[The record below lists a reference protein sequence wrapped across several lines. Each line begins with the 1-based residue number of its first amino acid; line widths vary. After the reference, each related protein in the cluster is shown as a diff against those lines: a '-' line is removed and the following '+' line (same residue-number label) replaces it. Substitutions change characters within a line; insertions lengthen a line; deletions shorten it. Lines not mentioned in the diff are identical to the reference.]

1 MRKNIRRI
9 FSIILAA
16 ILLLCASLPVF
27 AKSEKCTCGTPPVI
41 YVAALGSAKLY
52 LDKGTENE
60 RLLFRP
66 DTAAYLRL
74 AARLAPAIARLAID
88 KNYDAFGDALIDG
101 VRGVFGDLQM
111 DENGDST
118 DRVTSDAKLPD
129 NPDHGVDKSYYFAY
143 DFREDPLTV
152 ADKLHEYIACVKKL
166 TGHDTVLLRAS
177 SMGGVMTM
185 AYFYKYG
192 TDGIDACIFQCCP
205 ILGTQVAGDLF
216 TKKIVIDPDALV
228 RYASQLP
235 TDEQWQSDLLGVVL
249 DMLNFAGVFKALV
262 GVADKLLEN
271 LTDRVFEELMY
282 PVFGSMPGIWS
293 FVTDDEYEQA
303 KKMAF
308 DENTSRLDEYHYNV
322 QCKAGEIL
330 NRAKNNGVKIMI
342 VAGYN
347 KQRTPLVESY
357 MANSD
362 ATVDTKYASVGAT
375 VADLGSALPEGYV
388 QKNEAGVHDHLSKDG
403 VIDAST
409 CLMPENTWFIKD
421 MLHCK
426 IHDGH
431 KAMYNWFFYSESQPD
446 VWSNEKYPQF
456 LQNDVN
462 AKTLTPIGTQARP
475 AASNGGSGSSKEPLT
490 PVRPHLRRLS
500 RSYSPC
506 LPELFQGGAN
516 AHNRKMQQ
524 PTVMCSAVGCLFFI

>member
-1 MRKNIRRI
+1 MRKNIRRTL
-9 FSIILAA
+9 SIILAA
-16 ILLLCASLPVF
+16 VLLLGTSLPVF
-27 AKSEKCTCGTPPVI
+27 AKSEKCSCGTPPVI
-41 YVAALGSAKLY
+41 YVAALGSASLY

-66 DTAAYLRL
+66 DTSAYLRL

-101 VRGVFGDLQM
+101 VSDIFGDLQM

-118 DRVTSDAKLPD
+118 DRVTSDAQLPD
-129 NPDHGVDKSYYFAY
+129 DSDHGVDKSYYFAY

-152 ADKLHEYIACVKKL
+152 ADKLHEYISCVKKL

-192 TDGIDACIFQCCP
+192 TSGIDACILQCCP

-235 TDEQWQSDLLGVVL
+235 TDEQWQSDLLVTVL

-271 LTDRVFEELMY
+271 LTDRVFDEFMY

-303 KKMAF
+303 KKMTF
-308 DENTSRLDEYHYNV
+308 NDSTSKKLISRLDEYHYNV
-322 QCKAGEIL
+322 QCKSGEIL
-330 NRAKNNGVKIMI
+330 NKAKRDGVKIMI

-357 MANSD
+357 MSNSD

-375 VADLGSALPEGYV
+375 VANLGSTLPNGYI
-388 QKNEAGVHDHLSKDG
+388 QKNEAGIHDHLSKDG

-431 KAMYNWFFYSESQPD
+431 KEMYNWFFYSD
-446 VWSNEKYPQF
+446 GDLDIWSNEKYPQF

-462 AKTLTPIGTQARP
+462 AKTLTPIGVQARP
-475 AASNGGSGSSKEPLT
+475 ASSKNAAESADKPLT
-490 PVRPHLRRLS
+490 PQTGSVSLSAFIPLMLALPAGIVSRRRK
-500 RSYSPC
+500 RS
-506 LPELFQGGAN
+506 
-516 AHNRKMQQ
+516 
-524 PTVMCSAVGCLFFI
+524 

>member
-27 AKSEKCTCGTPPVI
+27 AKSEKCSCGTPPVI

-111 DENGDST
+111 NENGDST

-152 ADKLHEYIACVKKL
+152 ADKL
-166 TGHDTVLLRAS
+166 
-177 SMGGVMTM
+177 
-185 AYFYKYG
+185 
-192 TDGIDACIFQCCP
+192 
-205 ILGTQVAGDLF
+205 
-216 TKKIVIDPDALV
+216 
-228 RYASQLP
+228 
-235 TDEQWQSDLLGVVL
+235 
-249 DMLNFAGVFKALV
+249 
-262 GVADKLLEN
+262 LEN

-303 KKMAF
+303 KKMTF
-308 DENTSRLDEYHYNV
+308 NENTSKKLISRLDEYHYNV

-330 NRAKNNGVKIMI
+330 NKAKKDGVKIMI

-362 ATVDTKYASVGAT
+362 ATVDTKYASVGAS
-375 VADLGSALPEGYV
+375 VADLNSTLPDGYV

-409 CLMPENTWFIKD
+409 CLLPENTWFIKD

-431 KAMYNWFFYSESQPD
+431 KEMYNLFFYSDSVTD

-475 AASNGGSGSSKEPLT
+475 AASNCGSGSSKEPLT
-490 PVRPHLRRLS
+490 PQTGSASFAAVIPLLFALPAGVISRRRK
-500 RSYSPC
+500 RS
-506 LPELFQGGAN
+506 
-516 AHNRKMQQ
+516 
-524 PTVMCSAVGCLFFI
+524 

>member
-1 MRKNIRRI
+1 MRKNIRRTL
-9 FSIILAA
+9 SIILAA
-16 ILLLCASLPVF
+16 VLLLGASLPVF
-27 AKSEKCTCGTPPVI
+27 AKSEKCSCGTPPVI
-41 YVAALGSAKLY
+41 YVAALGSASLY

-66 DTAAYLRL
+66 DTSAYLRL

-101 VRGVFGDLQM
+101 VSDIFGDLQM

-118 DRVTSDAKLPD
+118 DRVTSDAQLPD
-129 NPDHGVDKSYYFAY
+129 DPDHGVDKSYYFAY

-152 ADKLHEYIACVKKL
+152 ADKLHKYISCVKKL

-192 TDGIDACIFQCCP
+192 TSGIDACIFQCCP

-235 TDEQWQSDLLGVVL
+235 TDEQWQSDLLVTIL

-271 LTDRVFEELMY
+271 LTDRVFDEFMY

-303 KKMAF
+303 KKMTF
-308 DENTSRLDEYHYNV
+308 NDSTSKKLISRLDEYHYNV
-322 QCKAGEIL
+322 QCKSGEIL
-330 NRAKNNGVKIMI
+330 NKAKRDGVKIMI

-357 MANSD
+357 MSNSD
-362 ATVDTKYASVGAT
+362 ATVDAKYASVGAT
-375 VADLGSALPEGYV
+375 VANLGSTLPDGYI

-431 KAMYNWFFYSESQPD
+431 KEMYNWFFYSDSD
-446 VWSNEKYPQF
+446 LDIWSNEKYPQF

-462 AKTLTPIGTQARP
+462 AKTLTPIGVQARP
-475 AASNGGSGSSKEPLT
+475 ASSKNVSESADKPLT
-490 PVRPHLRRLS
+490 PQTGSVSLSAFIPLMLALPAGIVSRRRK
-500 RSYSPC
+500 RS
-506 LPELFQGGAN
+506 
-516 AHNRKMQQ
+516 
-524 PTVMCSAVGCLFFI
+524 

>member
-1 MRKNIRRI
+1 MRKNIRRTL
-9 FSIILAA
+9 SIILAA
-16 ILLLCASLPVF
+16 VLLLCASLPVF
-27 AKSEKCTCGTPPVI
+27 AQSAKCACGTPPVI

-52 LDKGTENE
+52 LDRGTENE

-74 AARLAPAIARLAID
+74 AARLAPSIARLAID

-101 VRGVFGDLQM
+101 VSDIFG
-111 DENGDST
+111 ST
-118 DRVTSDAKLPD
+118 DRVTSDAELPD
-129 NPDHGVDKSYYFAY
+129 DPDHGVDKSYYFAY

-216 TKKIVIDPDALV
+216 TKKITIDPDALV

-249 DMLNFAGVFKALV
+249 DMLNFAGVFKALA
-262 GVADKLLEN
+262 GVADRLLEN
-271 LTDRVFEELMY
+271 LTDRVFDEFMY

-303 KKMAF
+303 KKMTF
-308 DENTSRLDEYHYNV
+308 NENTSKKLISRLDEYHYNV

-330 NRAKNNGVKIMI
+330 NKAKKDGVKIMI

-357 MANSD
+357 MSSSD
-362 ATVDTKYASVGAT
+362 ATVDTKYASVGAI
-375 VADLGSALPEGYV
+375 VADLNSTLPDGYV
-388 QKNEAGVHDHLSKDG
+388 QKKEAGVHDHLSKDG

-431 KAMYNWFFYSESQPD
+431 KAMYNWFFYSASQPD

-462 AKTLTPIGTQARP
+462 AKTLTPLGTQARP
-475 AASNGGSGSSKEPLT
+475 EQSESGSESAGKPLT
-490 PVRPHLRRLS
+490 PQTGSASFAAVIPLLFALPAGVVSRRRK
-500 RSYSPC
+500 RS
-506 LPELFQGGAN
+506 
-516 AHNRKMQQ
+516 
-524 PTVMCSAVGCLFFI
+524 

>member
-27 AKSEKCTCGTPPVI
+27 AKSEKCSCGTPPVI

-88 KNYDAFGDALIDG
+88 KNYDAFGDALIAG
-101 VRGVFGDLQM
+101 VSDIFGDLQM

-129 NPDHGVDKSYYFAY
+129 DPDHGVDKSYYFAY

-152 ADKLHEYIACVKKL
+152 ADKLHEYISCVKKL

-216 TKKIVIDPDALV
+216 TKKITIDPDALV

-235 TDEQWQSDLLGVVL
+235 TDEQWQSDLLCIVL
-249 DMLNFAGVFKALV
+249 DMLNYAGVFKALV

-293 FVTDDEYEQA
+293 FVTDDE
-303 KKMAF
+303 
-308 DENTSRLDEYHYNV
+308 
-322 QCKAGEIL
+322 
-330 NRAKNNGVKIMI
+330 
-342 VAGYN
+342 
-347 KQRTPLVESY
+347 QR
-357 MANSD
+357 NS
-362 ATVDTKYASVGAT
+362 S
-375 VADLGSALPEGYV
+375 P
-388 QKNEAGVHDHLSKDG
+388 
-403 VIDAST
+403 AST
-409 CLMPENTWFIKD
+409 NITTTSSAKPER
-421 MLHCK
+421 
-426 IHDGH
+426 
-431 KAMYNWFFYSESQPD
+431 Y
-446 VWSNEKYPQF
+446 
-456 LQNDVN
+456 
-462 AKTLTPIGTQARP
+462 
-475 AASNGGSGSSKEPLT
+475 
-490 PVRPHLRRLS
+490 
-500 RSYSPC
+500 
-506 LPELFQGGAN
+506 
-516 AHNRKMQQ
+516 
-524 PTVMCSAVGCLFFI
+524 

>member
-27 AKSEKCTCGTPPVI
+27 AKSEKCSCGTPPVI

-152 ADKLHEYIACVKKL
+152 ADKLHEYISCVKKL

-216 TKKIVIDPDALV
+216 TKKIVIDPEALA

-235 TDEQWQSDLLGVVL
+235 TDEQWQSDLLCIVL
-249 DMLNFAGVFKALV
+249 DMLNYAGVFKALV

-308 DENTSRLDEYHYNV
+308 DENTSKRLISRLDEYHYNV

-357 MANSD
+357 MSNSD

-388 QKNEAGVHDHLSKDG
+388 QKNETGVHDHLSKDG

-409 CLMPENTWFIKD
+409 CLLPENTWFIKD

-431 KAMYNWFFYSESQPD
+431 KEMYNLFFYSDSVTD

-490 PVRPHLRRLS
+490 PQTGSASFAAVIPLLFALPAGVVLRRRK
-500 RSYSPC
+500 RS
-506 LPELFQGGAN
+506 
-516 AHNRKMQQ
+516 
-524 PTVMCSAVGCLFFI
+524 